1 MAERLD
7 EESLKALIAGEI
19 RSAQAYD
26 ASEMQAQRIRAL
38 EYSRGVMRDLPS
50 LPGRSK
56 VVSRD
61 FADTVSWIVP
71 GIMRV
76 FTASDKMGEFEPVK
90 PNDEAGA
97 KQATDY
103 INHLFWKD
111 NPGYRT
117 LWNATQDALNLGNG
131 IVKHFWD
138 DTEECEYSEM
148 SGQTAEQI
156 QLLQDE
162 EGVEITAGKQGEPQ
176 RVSQPDPQTGQMV
189 EVEVP
194 TWNIKLKRIT
204 SFGRLVVECIPREKF
219 LIDADATTIEEARF
233 TAHVDRYPR
242 SHLIKMGFDA
252 DVVANLPA
260 YHASMTDEE
269 NTARNNVSTI
279 GLGQVGDDS
288 TTLIDLAE
296 CYIKCD
302 VDGDGESETVRA
314 FYSGAGGT
322 GELLDWEVWDDDCV
336 FSDIPCEPVAHRFQA
351 ESIFDQTEDIQD
363 IKTVVT
369 RGLLDNIYAT
379 NVPGYEAEEG
389 AIINP
394 ESVLAPKFGGITY
407 RKKGAMPLVPKVV
420 PFVGDKAL
428 LALEYVNQ
436 MLEKRTGVSRATMA
450 LDPDTLQ
457 NQTATANQNQ
467 RDAAYSKIEL
477 IARNMAEL
485 GWRRVFRQMLRLV
498 AKHQDRVKTI
508 RLRDEWVD
516 IDPRVWNASMDV
528 TINVGLGTGSRD
540 RDMQMLNNT
549 LQIQMGM
556 LQKYQEVGLVEQ
568 ALDMLQRIMKTSQKM
583 AESAGLK
590 NPDEYFPTISPE
602 DMQKMMQ
609 TIQEKASQPDPKVQ
623 AELQIEQGRAQ
634 TQMQIEQAKIQATA
648 QLKQVELQQQA
659 QLKQVEYQVNTEKER
674 AQMEADLMVKNAEM
688 QKDERLQGQKAAF
701 DAAEA
706 EKEREFKLQL
716 EMMKLNA
723 QAQQADK
730 QMANDRDGQREQM
743 KHDGESKKRE
753 AKSKTNEALIKSG
766 KAPMADGVE
775 PEAMLAHMK
784 ELVEAFTKASSAP
797 KRVVRDPKTGR
808 AVGVETVTN

>member
-103 INHLFWKD
+103 INHLFWKE

-156 QLLQDE
+156 QLLQED
-162 EGVEITAGKQGEPQ
+162 EGVEITAGQQGEPQ
-176 RVSQPDPQTGQMV
+176 KVQQPDPMGQMT
-189 EVEVP
+189 EVEIP
-194 TWNIKLKRIT
+194 TWDIKLKRTT

-252 DVVANLPA
+252 EVVANLPA
-260 YHASMTDEE
+260 YHTSMTDEE
-269 NTARNNVSTI
+269 NTARNNVSMI

-556 LQKYQEVGLVEQ
+556 LNKYQEVGLVEQ
-568 ALDMLQRIMKTSQKM
+568 ALDMLQRVMKTSQKM

-634 TQMQIEQAKIQATA
+634 SQMQIEQAKIQATA

-730 QMANDRDGQREQM
+730 QMANDRDASREQM

-784 ELVEAFTKASSAP
+784 QLVEAFSKAASAP